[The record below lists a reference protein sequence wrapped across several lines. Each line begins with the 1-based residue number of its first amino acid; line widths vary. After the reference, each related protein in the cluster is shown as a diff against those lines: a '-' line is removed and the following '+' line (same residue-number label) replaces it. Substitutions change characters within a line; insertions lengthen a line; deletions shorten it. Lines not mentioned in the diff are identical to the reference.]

1 MFHWEIVVEFNERG
15 SVLAFHCL
23 NVKESIYLAFW
34 EKFNKLS
41 LVQLLILYQ
50 KYRGEGLLLL
60 PQWAISN
67 YASTF
72 LMVFKFLFYAADT
85 NDFVRV
91 AQRELILFLQRFL
104 FCFNNLT

>member
-60 PQWAISN
+60 PH
-67 YASTF
+67 ASTF
-72 LMVFKFLFYAADT
+72 LMVFKFLFYSADT